1 MSNSMIRQPN
11 NPITQRVSP
20 FLPIYLESL
29 VVDSVLGF
37 DLFIKLGREMV
48 LYRSKQLAFTDNS
61 RQKLLDNRV
70 EKLYVPFT
78 AKHEYQ
84 KYIESNLG
92 KIIQDPSIQEE
103 KKAGI
108 IYEASKALVK
118 DVLANPSLGE
128 NIQRSKDMV
137 ANQVSYI
144 LRGREAFL
152 NLMRITSFDYYTYTH
167 SVNVCTFGIALADHL
182 GIKNEANLKD
192 LGLGAL
198 LHDIGKSKVSERIL
212 NKRAPLNRAEFEIVK
227 KHPEW
232 GIDAV
237 KDNSLIS
244 EDARYPIIQ
253 HHERIDG
260 SGYPN
265 GVIGKHIHDFGRI
278 IAVCDVFDA
287 LTTRRVY
294 QDAMETFTAFRV
306 MYDNRHEFDE
316 KILQEFTTLMGPDDG
331 IRKA

>member
-1 MSNSMIRQPN
+1 MIRQPN

-29 VVDSVLGF
+29 VIDSVLSF

-48 LYRSKQLAFTDNS
+48 LYRSKQLAFTDDS
-61 RQKLLDNRV
+61 RRKLLDNKV

-92 KIIQDPSIQEE
+92 KIIQDPSIREE

-128 NIQRSKDMV
+128 NIRRSKDMV

-144 LRGREAFL
+144 LKGREAFL

-167 SVNVCTFGIALADHL
+167 SVNVCTFGIALADQL

-227 KHPEW
+227 RHPEW
-232 GIDAV
+232 GIDVV

-253 HHERIDG
+253 HHERMDG
-260 SGYPN
+260 SGYPS
-265 GVIGKHIHDFGRI
+265 GVVGKHIHDFGRI

-287 LTTRRVY
+287 LTTQRVY
-294 QDAMETFTAFRV
+294 QDAFETFTAFRV

-316 KILQEFTTLMGPDDG
+316 KILQEFTVLMGPDDR
-331 IRKA
+331 IMKA

>member
-1 MSNSMIRQPN
+1 MNTLPN
-11 NPITQRVSP
+11 IPITQTANP

-37 DLFIKLGREMV
+37 DLFIKLGREMI
-48 LYRSKQLAFTDNS
+48 LYRSKQLPFTDSS
-61 RQKLLDNRV
+61 RKKLLDNKV
-70 EKLYVPFT
+70 DKLYVPVT
-78 AKHEYQ
+78 SKQAYQ
-84 KYIESNLG
+84 TYIESNLG
-92 KIIQDPSIQEE
+92 RIIQDPSIHEE

-108 IYEASKALVK
+108 IYEASKTLVK

-144 LRGREAFL
+144 LKGRDAFL
-152 NLMRITSFDYYTYTH
+152 NLMRISSFDYYTYTH
-167 SVNVCTFGIALADHL
+167 SVNVCTFAIALANQL
-182 GIKNEANLKD
+182 GINDTSALRE

-198 LHDIGKSKVSERIL
+198 LHDVGKSRVSERIL

-232 GIDAV
+232 GLQIV
-237 KDNSLIS
+237 KESSLIADKS
-244 EDARYPIIQ
+244 CYAIIQ
-253 HHERIDG
+253 HHERVDG
-260 SGYPN
+260 SGYPF
-265 GVIGKHIHDFGRI
+265 GLLGKHIHVFGRI

-294 QDAMETFTAFRV
+294 QNALETYPAFRV
-306 MYDNRHEFDE
+306 MYSTRREFDE
-316 KILQEFTTLMGPDDG
+316 EILREFTVLMGPDNG
-331 IRKA
+331 IRRA

>member
-1 MSNSMIRQPN
+1 MSKRMIRQLN
-11 NPITQRVSP
+11 NPISQRVSP

-29 VVDSVLGF
+29 VVNSVLGF

-48 LYRSKQLAFTDNS
+48 LYRSKQLAFTDNT
-61 RQKLLDNRV
+61 RRKLLDNRV
-70 EKLYVPFT
+70 EKLYVPFA

-84 KYIESNLG
+84 EYIESNLG
-92 KIIQDPSIQEE
+92 KIIQDPSIREE

-108 IYEASKALVK
+108 IYEASKSLVK

-144 LRGREAFL
+144 LKGREAFL
-152 NLMRITSFDYYTYTH
+152 NLMKITSFDYYTYTH
-167 SVNVCTFGIALADHL
+167 SVNVCTFAIALADYL
-182 GIKNEANLKD
+182 GISSEANLRD

-198 LHDIGKSKVSERIL
+198 LHDVGKSKVSERIL

-232 GIDAV
+232 GLDIV
-237 KDNSLIS
+237 KDSNLIN
-244 EDARYPIIQ
+244 ENTRYPIIQ

-260 SGYPN
+260 SGYPS
-265 GVIGKHIHDFGRI
+265 GVLGKHIHDFGKI

-294 QDAMETFTAFRV
+294 QDALETFSAFRV

-316 KILQEFTTLMGPDDG
+316 KILQEFTVLMGPDDG
-331 IRKA
+331 IRRV

>member
-1 MSNSMIRQPN
+1 MIRQPN

-29 VVDSVLGF
+29 VVDSVLSF

-48 LYRSKQLAFTDNS
+48 LYRSKQLAFTDDS
-61 RQKLLDNRV
+61 RRKLLDNKV

-92 KIIQDPSIQEE
+92 KIIQDPSIREE

-144 LRGREAFL
+144 LKGREAFL

-167 SVNVCTFGIALADHL
+167 SVNVCTFGIALADQL
-182 GIKNEANLKD
+182 GIKNEANIKD

-227 KHPEW
+227 RHPEW
-232 GIDAV
+232 GIDVV

-253 HHERIDG
+253 HHERMDG
-260 SGYPN
+260 SGYPS
-265 GVIGKHIHDFGRI
+265 GVVGKHIHDFGRI

-294 QDAMETFTAFRV
+294 QDALETFTAFRV
-306 MYDNRHEFDE
+306 MHDNRHEFDE
-316 KILQEFTTLMGPDDG
+316 KILREFTVLMGPDDR
-331 IRKA
+331 IMKA

>member
-1 MSNSMIRQPN
+1 MIRQPN

-29 VVDSVLGF
+29 VVDSVLSF

-48 LYRSKQLAFTDNS
+48 LYRSKQLAFTDDS
-61 RQKLLDNRV
+61 RRKLLDNKV

-92 KIIQDPSIQEE
+92 KIIQDPSIREE

-128 NIQRSKDMV
+128 NIRRSKDMV

-144 LRGREAFL
+144 LKGREAFL

-167 SVNVCTFGIALADHL
+167 SVNVCTFGIALADQL

-227 KHPEW
+227 RHPEW
-232 GIDAV
+232 GIDVV

-253 HHERIDG
+253 HHERMDG
-260 SGYPN
+260 SGYPS
-265 GVIGKHIHDFGRI
+265 GVVGKHIHDFGRI

-287 LTTRRVY
+287 LTTQRVY
-294 QDAMETFTAFRV
+294 QDAFETFTAFRV

-316 KILQEFTTLMGPDDG
+316 KILQEFTVLMGPDDR
-331 IRKA
+331 IMKA

>member
-1 MSNSMIRQPN
+1 MFKSMIRQPN
-11 NPITQRVSP
+11 NPITQRVSS

-29 VVDSVLGF
+29 VIDSVLSF

-61 RQKLLDNRV
+61 RRKLLDNRV

-92 KIIQDPSIQEE
+92 KIIQDPFIQEE

-144 LRGREAFL
+144 LKGREAFL

-167 SVNVCTFGIALADHL
+167 SVNVCTFSIALADQL

-265 GVIGKHIHDFGRI
+265 GVLGKHIHDFGRI

-287 LTTRRVY
+287 LTTRRIY
-294 QDAMETFTAFRV
+294 QDAMETFAAFRI

-316 KILQEFTTLMGPDDG
+316 KILKEFTALMGPDDR

>member
-1 MSNSMIRQPN
+1 
-11 NPITQRVSP
+11 
-20 FLPIYLESL
+20 
-29 VVDSVLGF
+29 
-37 DLFIKLGREMV
+37 MV
-48 LYRSKQLAFTDNS
+48 LYRSKQLAFSDNS
-61 RQKLLDNRV
+61 RRKLLDNRV

-92 KIIQDPSIQEE
+92 KIIQDPFIQEE

-144 LRGREAFL
+144 LKGREAFL

-167 SVNVCTFGIALADHL
+167 SVNVCTFSIAIADQL

-265 GVIGKHIHDFGRI
+265 GVLGKHIHDFGRI

-287 LTTRRVY
+287 LTTRRIY
-294 QDAMETFTAFRV
+294 QDAMETFAAFRI

-316 KILQEFTTLMGPDDG
+316 KILKEFTALMGPDDR

>member
-1 MSNSMIRQPN
+1 MPPN
-11 NPITQRVSP
+11 MPTTQRVSP
-20 FLPIYLESL
+20 FLPIYLDSL
-29 VVDSVLGF
+29 VVDSILGF

-48 LYRSKQLAFTDNS
+48 LYRSKQLSFTDES
-61 RQKLLDNRV
+61 RRKLLDNRV
-70 EKLYVPFT
+70 EKLYVPIT
-78 AKHEYQ
+78 AKQEYQ

-92 KIIQDPSIQEE
+92 KIIQDPSIKEV

-144 LRGREAFL
+144 LRGHDAFV
-152 NLMRITSFDYYTYTH
+152 NLMKITSFDYYTYTH
-167 SVNVCTFGIALADHL
+167 SVNVCTFAIALANQL
-182 GIKNEANLKD
+182 GINRPRVLRD

-198 LHDIGKSKVSERIL
+198 LHDVGKSKISERIL
-212 NKRAPLNRAEFEIVK
+212 NKRAPLNRAEFEIVR

-232 GIDAV
+232 GLEVIRDSSLV
-237 KDNSLIS
+237 TENS
-244 EDARYPIIQ
+244 RYPIIQ
-253 HHERIDG
+253 HHERADG
-260 SGYPN
+260 SGYPF
-265 GVIGKHIHDFGRI
+265 GLAQRQIHDFGRI

-294 QDAMETFTAFRV
+294 QDALETYPAFRI

-316 KILQEFTTLMGPDDG
+316 GILKEFTVLMGPDESL
-331 IRKA
+331 RKV